1 MNFPKKIMTITEI
14 AQLGFSRRY
23 LQDCVHIQGNTFA
36 LRRGSKG
43 KFMIDTD
50 EFNKFLGGEKEQ

>member
-14 AQLGFSRRY
+14 SQLGFSRRY
-23 LQDCVHIQGNTFA
+23 LQDCAHIQGNKFA
-36 LRRGSKG
+36 LRRGTRG

-50 EFNKFLGGEKEQ
+50 EFNKFLGGEK